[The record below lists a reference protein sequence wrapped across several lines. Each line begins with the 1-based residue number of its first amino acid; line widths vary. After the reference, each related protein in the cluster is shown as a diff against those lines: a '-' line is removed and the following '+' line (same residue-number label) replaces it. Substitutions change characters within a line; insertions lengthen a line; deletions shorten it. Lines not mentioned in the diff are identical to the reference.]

1 MARRGKPPSVRP
13 SSGGGRHS
21 RGSNRIRPA
30 LDSLLNLF
38 DFERAAAARLTPQ
51 AHAYIAGA
59 AADEISL
66 RWNREAFDRIALRP
80 RVLVDVSKLDT
91 RLKLLGADLPHPILL
106 GPAASHRIVHP
117 EGELATVRGAAAAQ
131 ALLIV
136 SSAATTSFADIARVA
151 SAAGGPSAAT
161 VPLWFQLY
169 VQKDRGFTQA
179 LVERVVAQGCRA
191 LCLTADTPVI
201 GIRDREVRAGFVLPP
216 GLEHPNLKGSFPDQL
231 RAEHRPTDPLGIY
244 SPALDPS
251 LTWKDLGWLR
261 SIARVPV
268 VIKGILDPEDAARAV
283 SEGADGIIVSNHG
296 ARNLDTAVAAADA
309 LPAIVEK
316 IGGRIPV
323 LVDGGIRRGTD
334 VVKALALG
342 ANAVL
347 IGRPYLYGLAVAGA
361 EGVARVVQLL
371 RRELEMAMALTGR
384 TSLGAID
391 GTVLFRPGTEI
402 QNAK

>member
-1 MARRGKPPSVRP
+1 MARARKKRSRSVRKP
-13 SSGGGRHS
+13 S
-21 RGSNRIRPA
+21 RPNA
-30 LDSLLNLF
+30 KLDSLLNLF
-38 DFERAAAARLTPQ
+38 DFERAAGERLTPE
-51 AHAYIAGA
+51 AHAYISGA
-59 AADEISL
+59 AAAEISL

-91 RLKLLGADLPHPILL
+91 RLQLLGADLPHPILL
-106 GPAASHRIVHP
+106 GPAASHRIVHR
-117 EGELATVRGAAAAQ
+117 EGELATARGAAAAQ
-131 ALLIV
+131 AVLIV
-136 SSAATTSFADIARVA
+136 SSAATTSFEDIAR
-151 SAAGGPSAAT
+151 AT
-161 VPLWFQLY
+161 SGPLWFQLY
-169 VQKDRGFTQA
+169 VQQDRGFTQA
-179 LVERVVAQGCRA
+179 LVERVVAHGCRA

-201 GIRDREVRAGFVLPP
+201 GIREREVRAGFVLPP

-268 VIKGILDPEDAARAV
+268 IIKGILDPEDAARAV

-296 ARNLDTAVAAADA
+296 ARNLDTAVATADA
-309 LPAIVEK
+309 LPGIVET

-334 VVKALALG
+334 VLKALALG
-342 ANAVL
+342 ASAVL

-371 RRELEMAMALTGR
+371 HRELQMAMALTGR

-391 GTVLFRPGTEI
+391 GAVIFEGKR
-402 QNAK
+402 

>member
-1 MARRGKPPSVRP
+1 MAGRAKPTSVRP
-13 SSGGGRHS
+13 SGKSNKHT
-21 RGSNRIRPA
+21 RGSRDRRPA

-38 DFERAAAARLTPQ
+38 DFERAAAERMTSQ

-66 RWNREAFDRIALRP
+66 RWNREAFDRIPLRP
-80 RVLVDVSKLDT
+80 RVLVDVSRLDT
-91 RLKLLGADLPHPILL
+91 RLKLLGEELAHPILL

-117 EGELATVRGAAAAQ
+117 EGEIATARGATAAQ
-131 ALLIV
+131 ALLVV
-136 SSAATTSFADIARVA
+136 SAAATTSFEDIARTT
-151 SAAGGPSAAT
+151 SG
-161 VPLWFQLY
+161 PLWFQLY

-179 LVERVVAQGCRA
+179 LVERVVAHGCRA

-201 GIRDREVRAGFVLPP
+201 GIREREVRSGFVLPP

-251 LTWKDLGWLR
+251 LTWKDVGWLR

-283 SEGADGIIVSNHG
+283 SEGADSIIVSNHG
-296 ARNLDTAVAAADA
+296 ARNLDTAMATADA

-316 IGGRIPV
+316 VGGRIPV

-342 ANAVL
+342 ATAVL

-361 EGVARVVQLL
+361 EGVERVVRLL

-391 GTVLFRPGTEI
+391 GSVIFEGKR
-402 QNAK
+402 

>member
-1 MARRGKPPSVRP
+1 MARARTNRRKARP
-13 SSGGGRHS
+13 QAR
-21 RGSNRIRPA
+21 

-38 DFERAAAARLTPQ
+38 DFERAAGERMTPE
-51 AHAYIAGA
+51 AHAYISGA
-59 AADEISL
+59 AADEITL

-91 RLKLLGADLPHPILL
+91 RLKLLGEELPHPILL
-106 GPAASHRIVHP
+106 GPAASHRIAHP
-117 EGELATVRGAAAAQ
+117 EGEIATARGAAAAQ
-131 ALLIV
+131 AVLIV
-136 SSAATTSFADIARVA
+136 SSAATTSFEDVA
-151 SAAGGPSAAT
+151 CAVSASGGSSAPAA
-161 VPLWFQLY
+161 PLWFQLY

-179 LVERVVAQGCRA
+179 LVERVVAHGCRA

-251 LTWKDLGWLR
+251 LTWKDLDWLR
-261 SIARVPV
+261 AMARVPV
-268 VIKGILDPEDAARAV
+268 IIKGILDPEDAARAV

-296 ARNLDTAVAAADA
+296 ARNLDTAVATADA

-316 IGGRIPV
+316 VAGRIPV

-342 ANAVL
+342 ASAVL

-361 EGVARVVQLL
+361 EGVAQVVRLL
-371 RRELEMAMALTGR
+371 RRELEMAMGLTGR
-384 TSLGAID
+384 TSLGEID
-391 GTVLFRPGTEI
+391 QSVIFEGKR
-402 QNAK
+402 